1 MTKTLFIN
9 CKTTGTNE
17 TVGIP
22 LGPASYVGGGALRLK
37 IYWGE
42 DDSLYTVYTDNH
54 YETFKVLGGG
64 LSDQSQEEGSYSNSS
79 HWAPTNTY
87 SSPGTY
93 KIKIYGGVGADSN
106 FDGGKI
112 AFSQTSE
119 HDNDGTASIN
129 NLRDAN
135 STPEAFT
142 NIRYAGGLYIHGQG
156 DFNGFTNLGVAGK
169 LKQATM
175 LKSNDPSDAIIDSAS
190 NGATLFM
197 DHTFKDCENL
207 RYKTAGKIGIK
218 MGDSI
223 RSAQGTFMGSNFNGN
238 LSKWNLNKVTS
249 IKNLFKDAVNF
260 KGKGLAKLFRV
271 ANLLEVAEGAFQGC
285 AALVGKGVKN
295 WNVANV
301 VNIKNLFKDARV
313 NNVNVKKWNVANV
326 TISTGF
332 GITGSN
338 APQTA
343 TANGTSLQTG
353 TTSSN
358 FTLPDNITVTQA
370 DLNADFGSN
379 EETPVGDYTKQSAI
393 EFENGTGELW
403 NGVFE
408 SVSAGELGG
417 ETLTYYE
424 QSESDSGSEW
434 KYWIVIGSDQD
445 LFALAQVQSIDDFET
460 IDGADAQDASVSLLN
475 WSGSDTPGQDNAQ
488 NSYINVADAD

>member
-1 MTKTLFIN
+1 MSKTLFID
-9 CKTTGTNE
+9 CTTSGSGE
-17 TVGIP
+17 EVGLP
-22 LGPASYVGGGALRLK
+22 LGPASYFGGGALNLK

-42 DDSLYTVYTDNH
+42 TKGRYTLYTDNS
-54 YETFKVLGGG
+54 YEIFQKHKGEDDE
-64 LSDQSQEEGSYSNSS
+64 SIDSGSMTTSG
-79 HWAPTNTY
+79 HWAPTHTY
-87 SSPGTY
+87 ETSGTY
-93 KIKIYGGVGADSN
+93 KIKVYGGY
-106 FDGGKI
+106 GGKI

-119 HDNDGTASIN
+119 HDTDGVASIN
-129 NLRDAN
+129 DLRHSDA
-135 STPEAFT
+135 TPEAFT
-142 NIRYAGGLYIHGQG
+142 KIRYAGGLYIHGQG

-488 NSYINVADAD
+488 NRYINVADAD